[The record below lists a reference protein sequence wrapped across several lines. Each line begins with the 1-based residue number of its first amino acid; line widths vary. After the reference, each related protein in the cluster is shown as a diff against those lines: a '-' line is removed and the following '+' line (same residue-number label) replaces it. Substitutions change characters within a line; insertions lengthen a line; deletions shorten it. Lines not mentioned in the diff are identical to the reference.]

1 MMALSLS
8 RFPSIYFIKST
19 PTNFSIKMSSLT
31 TSLSISPK
39 ATNKK
44 LPILLFDVM
53 DTIVRDP
60 FYHHIPN
67 FFRMSM
73 KELLDSKHPT
83 AWIEF
88 EKGLID
94 EMELTRKFFKD
105 GRYFDIEGLK
115 NCVQE
120 GYSYIDGIEELLHD
134 LQKNGYEIHAF
145 TNYPIWYQMIEEKLK
160 LSNYLS
166 WTFCSCV
173 IGKRKPEA
181 EFYLEVQK
189 RLGVEPANC
198 VFIDDRLKNVEAAM
212 EAGFS
217 GIHFKNAE
225 TLGKELSLLGIN
237 LLKDE

>member
-1 MMALSLS
+1 
-8 RFPSIYFIKST
+8 
-19 PTNFSIKMSSLT
+19 MSSLT

-120 GYSYIDGIEELLHD
+120 GYSYIDGVEELLHD
-134 LQKNGYEIHAF
+134 LKKNGYEIHAF
-145 TNYPIWYQMIEEKLK
+145 TNYPIWY
-160 LSNYLS
+160 
-166 WTFCSCV
+166 
-173 IGKRKPEA
+173 
-181 EFYLEVQK
+181 VQTT
-189 RLGVEPANC
+189 NT
-198 VFIDDRLKNVEAAM
+198 LKNVEAAI